1 MHWTAYSILGSYTD
15 IELGTGRLSHLIST
29 RLTSGREIGVPV
41 QRRGSFAIRKRE
53 SGHAKKALST
63 PKQTIRTIKGLLNDS

>member
-1 MHWTAYSILGSYTD
+1 M
-15 IELGTGRLSHLIST
+15 ELGTGRSSHLIST

-41 QRRGSFAIRKRE
+41 QRLGSFAIRKRK

-63 PKQTIRTIKGLLNDS
+63 PKTKKKTIRTIKKKEYFVKYYS